1 MAIGLK
7 DKSHRKRIIRRIVGT
22 LLTAFLATVL
32 SILASAASDRPPS
45 EVEESEVIKEITKFR
60 KERDEFFKTH
70 QRSPLKWSDKLKFD
84 HLSYYPIDLKYRFE
98 GKIERYILDIRN
110 PEYYATFLTNKGT
123 KKRYVRYGQ
132 FRFTYDGKDYN
143 LPLYKSML
151 SDMLFIPFKDKTNGK
166 TTEPGGRYLDA
177 EIVFP
182 GYETTIDF
190 NMAYNP
196 LCAYNDKFICV
207 IPPKENALDIE
218 IRAGE
223 KKFK

>member
-1 MAIGLK
+1 M
-7 DKSHRKRIIRRIVGT
+7 T
-22 LLTAFLATVL
+22 
-32 SILASAASDRPPS
+32 
-45 EVEESEVIKEITKFR
+45 
-60 KERDEFFKTH
+60 
-70 QRSPLKWSDKLKFD
+70 WSDKLKFD
-84 HLSYYPIDLKYRFE
+84 HLSYYPIELNYRFK
-98 GKIERYILDIRN
+98 GKIDRYILDILN

-123 KKRYVRYGQ
+123 KKRYIRYGQ
-132 FRFTYDGKDYN
+132 FCFTLHYKEYV
-143 LPLYKSML
+143 LQIYKSML

-177 EIVFP
+177 EILFP

-196 LCAYNDKFICV
+196 SCAYNDKFICV
-207 IPPKENALDIE
+207 IPPEENSLNLE